1 MLTKTY
7 EYVKILIGGGNM
19 YQEQR
24 LEEILKML
32 RDADV
37 LTSEQ
42 MIEHFHVSRDTIRRD
57 FAKLSQAGKVKRV
70 HGGIMQLPTNNE
82 IVSFNDRLDEFSDA
96 KKHIAELAQEFI
108 QTQGTYFFDVST
120 TVLKLAQIVDTKATI
135 YTHSLDNAI
144 MLSGNSKIDL
154 HALGGQFFPKNRF
167 FYSLNEVEILKHINF
182 DVAFIGAAGLKNGK
196 VSFEDQEDA
205 YLKQLILENAKTK
218 VLLAENFKFAKESTY
233 SIGNITDFDYLLTDI
248 KPTEQ
253 ILSATNV
260 KY

>member
-1 MLTKTY
+1 MLTNAYKY
-7 EYVKILIGGGNM
+7 AKILNGGGNM

-82 IVSFNDRLDEFSDA
+82 IVSFNDRLSEFSDA
-96 KKHIAELAQEFI
+96 KKHIALLAQPFL
-108 QTQGTYFFDVST
+108 QSQGTYFFDVST
-120 TVLKLAQIVDTKATI
+120 TILKLAQTVDTEATI

-144 MLSGNSKIDL
+144 MLSGNSKINL
-154 HALGGQFFPKNRF
+154 HALGGQFYPKNRF
-167 FYSLNEVEILKHINF
+167 FYSLQEAEILKHINF
-182 DVAFIGAAGLKNGK
+182 DVAFIGAAGLKDGQ
-196 VSFEDQEDA
+196 VSFEDQADA
-205 YLKQLILENAKTK
+205 YLKQLILQNAKVK
-218 VLLAENFKFAKESTY
+218 VLLAENIKFSKAATY
-233 SIGNITDFDYLLTDI
+233 SIGSLSDFDYLLTDV
-248 KPTEQ
+248 KPDEKYLTV
-253 ILSATNV
+253 TNV